1 MKPHGNELTLLCPQ
15 NSSIRL
21 IHHNLEY
28 IYALET
34 VVDYV
39 FQHQFD
45 AFTSWCHLFDYSQ
58 VSHLLYYPL
67 LVINITASMRCKRL
81 DVQANTW
88 ARRPRAGLV
97 HSTFLTHSRAC
108 FLCWPRDSPQ
118 LWPKICRYKQSK
130 DKHLCSMLC
139 CTI

>member
-1 MKPHGNELTLLCPQ
+1 MNEGQSNHFNSQ

-34 VVDYV
+34 VVDYI

-58 VSHLLYYPL
+58 VRHY
-67 LVINITASMRCKRL
+67 C
-81 DVQANTW
+81 
-88 ARRPRAGLV
+88 
-97 HSTFLTHSRAC
+97 
-108 FLCWPRDSPQ
+108 
-118 LWPKICRYKQSK
+118 
-130 DKHLCSMLC
+130 
-139 CTI
+139 